1 MYINLTPQEKEQLKA
16 NCLAIKEFL
25 IDLVKDC
32 TADTTISVDFFNETE
47 HRRLGISVR
56 KRVAFTSLDGKK
68 YGDSYDVFGYIG
80 GLSIRFEENS
90 DDSCYHAVA
99 WKYTDYGIELIK
111 QRQSIKA
118 QFIRKLES
126 DRATRQAIATFKV

>member
-47 HRRLGISVR
+47 HRQLGISAR
-56 KRVAFTSLDGKK
+56 KRAAFTRFDGEKF
-68 YGDSYDVFGYIG
+68 GESYEVYGYIG

-90 DDSCYHAVA
+90 DDSSHSIA
-99 WKYTDYGIELIK
+99 WKQTDYGIELIK